1 LSRPDL
7 ARPAIPAYVT
17 EEGDAS
23 PFEECR
29 IMDQGRIAELSR
41 RAVVAVRGAEAE
53 KFLNDLVTSDVTA
66 ISAGAA
72 AYGGLLTP
80 QGKILFDFIV
90 FREEDGF
97 LIDIPRAA
105 VADFVKRLGFYR
117 LRAKVEI
124 AEDDRRVMAAWGSD
138 RPPAVAGLVAAD
150 PRLPA
155 LGFRIIA
162 EEAAA
167 APGFEPASEAD
178 YDAHRIA
185 LGVPEGGVDFA
196 FGEAFPHDA
205 DMDQLAGVAFDK
217 GCFVG
222 QEVVSRME
230 HRGTARRRIVHV
242 RAASPIPPAG
252 AEITAGDRPVG
263 TIASSADHAGL
274 ALVRL
279 DRARE
284 AIDTGVPLMARGMPV
299 EVEIP
304 EWARFKWPESA
315 GQE

>member
-1 LSRPDL
+1 MSSGK
-7 ARPAIPAYVT
+7 V
-17 EEGDAS
+17 
-23 PFEECR
+23 
-29 IMDQGRIAELSR
+29 AELSR
-41 RAVVAVRGAEAE
+41 RGVVAVSGAEAE
-53 KFLNDLVTSDVTA
+53 KFLNDLMTSDMPKA
-66 ISAGAA
+66 EGAA

-80 QGKILFDFIV
+80 QGKVLFDFLA
-90 FREEDGF
+90 FREGERTLFD
-97 LIDIPRAA
+97 LPRAMI
-105 VADFVKRLGFYR
+105 ADFIKRLTFYR

-124 AEDDRRVMAAWGSD
+124 AEVPDRRAVAAWGVGATGT
-138 RPPAVAGLVAAD
+138 PD
-150 PRLPA
+150 PRLAA
-155 LGFRIIA
+155 LGFRA
-162 EEAAA
+162 VVAGPVNAAA
-167 APGFEPASEAD
+167 NEAD

-185 LGVPEGGVDFA
+185 LGVPEGGIDFA
-196 FGEAFPHDA
+196 FGDAFPHDA
-205 DMDQLAGVAFDK
+205 VMDQLAGVDFVK
-217 GCFVG
+217 GCYVG

-252 AEITAGDRPVG
+252 AEITAGGKPVG

-304 EWARFKWPESA
+304 EWARFKWPEAA